1 MAIEATDLKLYKS
14 VTVGDAVSNGGRQSY
29 NEVVSNQATNL
40 FPNVTQ
46 AERTAGLTR
55 YRKMFSKLHDDGN
68 EILYNHKLWIKK
80 QTPADDYIQVK
91 VGTNVDTQA
100 EADDYTAWLGCGRL
114 NSACIV
120 DATSIEVLFE
130 AASGVQDGDVGWLS
144 DSTNEEFVTVSSV
157 SWNSNTATLTL
168 ATGLTYGYSAY
179 TSGAPV
185 YYAGYL
191 DLSDTTSSVDGIT
204 VSVGSGTFTN
214 ANLTTYNQGTI
225 EDSWEIEFESGDVT
239 YKCTG
244 TFAGAIATGQAKA
257 SEFKPSNANVAGSQE
272 YYFKIAASS
281 FTGTWVEGDKLTFDT
296 HHASKAV
303 WVKEVV
309 PAATSSYSNN
319 NPEVRVNGESA

>member
-1 MAIEATDLKLYKS
+1 MAIESTDLKLYKS
-14 VTVGDAVSNGGRQSY
+14 ATVGDTTANGGRQSY

-68 EILYNHKLWIKK
+68 ETLYNHRLWIKK
-80 QTPADDYIQVK
+80 QTPADDYIQIK
-91 VGTNVDTQA
+91 AGTNIDTQA
-100 EADDYTAWLGCGRL
+100 AADDYTAWLGCGRL
-114 NSACIV
+114 DGAV
-120 DATSIEVLFE
+120 LADATTMDILFE
-130 AASGVQDGDVGWLS
+130 AASGVQNGDVGWLS
-144 DSTNEEFVTVSSV
+144 DGTNEEFVTVSNV
-157 SWNSNTATLTL
+157 SWASNTATLTL
-168 ATGLTYGYSAY
+168 SAGLTYGYSAY
-179 TSGAPV
+179 TAENPV

-204 VSVGSGTFTN
+204 VSVGAGTFTS
-214 ANLTTYNQGTI
+214 ANLTTFNQGTI

-244 TFAGAIATGQAKA
+244 TYAGEIATGQAKA
-257 SEFKPSNANVAGSQE
+257 SEFKPSNPNVAGSQG

-309 PAATSSYSNN
+309 PAGTSSYSNN
-319 NPEVRVNGESA
+319 NPEIRVNGESA